1 MQEWRLWKGRLK
13 VEMMKS
19 YAETQNNPLSPKEL
33 DSSENVPIA
42 KKEILRPPV
51 TETGVVGWLKANLF
65 NSPLNTFITILILL
79 TFYKLI
85 PPFIQWAFFDSVWFG
100 QSSGCQP
107 GEGACWAYIPANIRF
122 VIFGLFP
129 QQEQWRGLIAM
140 LIMVGTVVYSR
151 KRDRWRSSLAYVWL
165 CSTVVV
171 AIILKGGILGLT
183 PVESTKWGGLL
194 LTLLLSVVGM
204 TAAYP
209 LGVVLA
215 LARRSKMPAILTMAV
230 VYIEI
235 IRGVP
240 LISMLF
246 MSAVM
251 FPLFFPEGVT
261 VNKIFRA
268 QVAIVMFTAAYIAEV
283 VRGGLQAI
291 PKGQYEAA
299 ESMGLNYFQV
309 MRLVILPQALKIVI
323 PPTVG
328 ILISAFKDTSLVAI
342 ISLYDLLKTCQS
354 TLSDPR
360 WMGFSTEAYIFI
372 AMIYFLFCYA
382 MSSYSRRLEE
392 ELSTGQRD

>member
-1 MQEWRLWKGRLK
+1 
-13 VEMMKS
+13 MKNDNINS
-19 YAETQNNPLSPKEL
+19 KNE
-33 DSSENVPIA
+33 V
-42 KKEILRPPV
+42 LRPPV
-51 TETGVVGWLKANLF
+51 TQTGVIGWLKSNLF
-65 NSPLNTFITILILL
+65 NSPLNTIVTILILL
-79 TFYKLI
+79 AFYKLI
-85 PPFIQWAFFDSVWFG
+85 PPFVRWAFIDSVWFG
-100 QSSGCQP
+100 PASGCQS

-129 QQEQWRGLIAM
+129 VEEQWRGLIAM

-151 KRDRWRSSLAYVWL
+151 KRERWKLSLAYVWIG
-165 CSTVVV
+165 STAVV
-171 AIILKGGILGLT
+171 AILLMGGVLGLA

-194 LTLLLSVVGM
+194 LTLMLSVVGM

-215 LARRSKMPAILTMAV
+215 LARRSQMPTIRTMAV

-251 FPLFFPEGVT
+251 FPLFLPDGVT
-261 VNKIFRA
+261 INKIFRA
-268 QVAIVMFTAAYIAEV
+268 QVAIIMFTAAYIAEV
-283 VRGGLQAI
+283 VRGGLQAM

-299 ESMGLNYFQV
+299 ESMGLNYFQM

-328 ILISAFKDTSLVAI
+328 VLISAFKDTSLVAI

-360 WMGFSTEAYIFI
+360 WMGFSTEAFIFI
-372 AMIYFLFCYA
+372 ALIYFVFCYA
-382 MSSYSRRLEE
+382 MSSYSRKLEQ
-392 ELSTGQRD
+392 ELSAGQSH